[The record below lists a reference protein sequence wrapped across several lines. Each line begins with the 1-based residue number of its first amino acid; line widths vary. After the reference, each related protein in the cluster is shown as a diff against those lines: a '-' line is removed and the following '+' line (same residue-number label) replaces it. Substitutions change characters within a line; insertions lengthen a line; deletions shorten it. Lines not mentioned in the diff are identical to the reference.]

1 MDNFFSW
8 SHVNVLQEPEE
19 NCKKGLNQNLQNAD
33 SGLSFLVGVFL
44 INTYTSPTT
53 DVIQLK
59 NINLIIPLNVTH
71 LEVVENIPV
80 KNVSVKKSER
90 FQDQNN
96 GNSLSLAGIE
106 GPVHNIKNKGQAFVY
121 VRITVYFEALY
132 GIPVDI
138 MRISEVVVLEEIS
151 DGRGDIIP
159 DLVSVLVVMVNYLI
173 SGRLSDGIP
182 LSHIELVSTGKV
194 YLPDD
199 YLEL

>member
-1 MDNFFSW
+1 
-8 SHVNVLQEPEE
+8 
-19 NCKKGLNQNLQNAD
+19 
-33 SGLSFLVGVFL
+33 
-44 INTYTSPTT
+44 
-53 DVIQLK
+53 
-59 NINLIIPLNVTH
+59 
-71 LEVVENIPV
+71 
-80 KNVSVKKSER
+80 
-90 FQDQNN
+90 
-96 GNSLSLAGIE
+96 
-106 GPVHNIKNKGQAFVY
+106 
-121 VRITVYFEALY
+121 
-132 GIPVDI
+132 